1 MQTHLQPAPCPTG
14 AIPKAKTPALIADYL
29 TDVLLQI
36 KTTLE
41 QQKQSNQASK
51 NTKPVNYD
59 HNGEYLD
66 SNPGTHKVPYKPP
79 RVKAFHPTELS
90 VDVSQPEIP
99 ELPDLRPR
107 PPTLVSGPH
116 PTGPTNSATS
126 TSCCFTTPYW
136 NAPPSTPSYYKH

>member
-1 MQTHLQPAPCPTG
+1 ME
-14 AIPKAKTPALIADYL
+14 
-29 TDVLLQI
+29 I

-79 RVKAFHPTELS
+79 MVKAFHPTELS

-107 PPTLVSGPH
+107 PLPL
-116 PTGPTNSATS
+116 
-126 TSCCFTTPYW
+126 
-136 NAPPSTPSYYKH
+136 